1 MKEGVVG
8 IVIISLL
15 SNRRSSKRIF
25 AAVSPLPLQHAI
37 RSIIGDGNA
46 KRYLVLCTIG
56 CQPRDMAKVMYT
68 IGCGS

>member
-1 MKEGVVG
+1 MKEGVVR

-15 SNRRSSKRIF
+15 SIRGTSMRIF
-25 AAVSPLPLQHAI
+25 VAVSLLPLQHAI
-37 RSIIGDGNA
+37 RSTIGDGNA

-56 CQPRDMAKVMYT
+56 CQPRDMEKVMYT